1 MTAPVRRQALPA
13 GNCYLRTVEIPI
25 EVPMRTPIRCRVPAF
40 AALASLTLLP
50 ACVGGLP
57 YRRPGSDLVTREG
70 PSDGSWLAR
79 TVACSVLADSARKA
93 GASGS
98 ADDCARARADTGTMR
113 DPNKL
118 PGHKAP

>member
-1 MTAPVRRQALPA
+1 
-13 GNCYLRTVEIPI
+13 
-25 EVPMRTPIRCRVPAF
+25 MRTPIRSRVLTF
-40 AALASLTLLP
+40 TALASLTLLP

-70 PSDGSWLAR
+70 PNNESWLAR
-79 TVACSVLADSARKA
+79 TIACSVLADSSRNA

-98 ADDCARARADTGTMR
+98 ADDCMRARADTGTMR

-118 PGHKAP
+118 PGHKTP